1 MRELSFPRWF
11 HAMLCG
17 LLLLP
22 LCGCEDED
30 TNTGEVAGYESVE
43 RDATKP
49 PVGEAAAVV
58 TVADLT
64 VSPTTVTL
72 NGDGDMAS
80 FTASG
85 GTSPYS
91 WSVTD
96 VFRGSV
102 VDAGGSSAAYQ
113 RSAAGD
119 NTVIVQDSR
128 GKKAYAVV
136 TQP

>member
-1 MRELSFPRWF
+1 MRGLSFPGWF

-30 TNTGEVAGYESVE
+30 TSTGEVAAYQSAE
-43 RDATKP
+43 RGATKP
-49 PVGEAAAVV
+49 PVEETTEEAAP
-58 TVADLT
+58 TDLT
-64 VSPTTVTL
+64 VSPATVTL
-72 NGDGDMAS
+72 DGQGDMAS

-102 VDAGGSSAAYQ
+102 VDAGGSSAVYQ

-119 NTVIVQDSR
+119 NTVIVQDSK